1 MTTPAPRLLTPCV
14 AGLLV
19 AALGL
24 GLGTPALALSRNK
37 TVSRMANATAVLEE
51 VLNIPEQGIPDK
63 LLAGSEAVIVIPH
76 VVEGAFIFGG
86 RAGYGIM
93 VRRQKDRW
101 SNPCFVAIKGGSFGL
116 QLGGQAVDLILL
128 VQNPRGVD
136 AILSDN
142 FTLSGDAAATAGPV
156 GRNAEAGTD
165 LTLRAGILS
174 YSRSKGL
181 FAGISI
187 QGATLTIDRKANY
200 TFYKKL
206 IDHRKILSD
215 ALMPVPEEFQGFL
228 RLLQPYLSQ

>member
-1 MTTPAPRLLTPCV
+1 MTMWQEARGTRIACIV
-14 AGLLV
+14 AGLV
-19 AALGL
+19 AAAVAGL
-24 GLGTPALALSRNK
+24 SGPPALALSRQK
-37 TVSRMANATAVLEE
+37 TVDRLADATTVLHE
-51 VLNIPEQGIPDK
+51 VLNIPEGIPDS
-63 LLAGSEAVIVIPH
+63 LLSKSEAVIVIPH
-76 VVEGAFIFGG
+76 VVEGAFLFGG
-86 RAGYGIM
+86 RAGYGVM
-93 VRRQKDRW
+93 VRRQKGRW
-101 SNPCFVAIKGGSFGL
+101 SNPCYVALKGGSFGL

-128 VQNPRGVD
+128 VQNARGVD

-142 FTLSGDAAATAGPV
+142 FTFSGDASATAGPV

-200 TFYKKL
+200 TFYQKL

-215 ALMPVPEEFQGFL
+215 ALMPYP
-228 RLLQPYLSQ
+228 